1 MYICNN
7 TYTEWAMG
15 KNIEAINDVAEAISN
30 RVQKGT
36 LYASFP
42 LLTNEEASE
51 IFPVVPSAMSQ
62 PVYATSE
69 SNMDL
74 VKQGSYLLRRSE
86 AASALFYRISSLPL
100 HLQYT
105 GASKRNTTIGIN
117 MKAPRTRSSFGFGR
131 SAY

>member
-15 KNIEAINDVAEAISN
+15 KNIEAISDVAEAMSI
-30 RVQKGT
+30 RVQMSI
-36 LYASFP
+36 LDASFP
-42 LLTNEEASE
+42 LLARSEASE

-62 PVYATSE
+62 PAYATSE

-74 VKQGSYLLRRSE
+74 VKQGSYLLRSE
-86 AASALFYRISSLPL
+86 AASALFYRISSLAL